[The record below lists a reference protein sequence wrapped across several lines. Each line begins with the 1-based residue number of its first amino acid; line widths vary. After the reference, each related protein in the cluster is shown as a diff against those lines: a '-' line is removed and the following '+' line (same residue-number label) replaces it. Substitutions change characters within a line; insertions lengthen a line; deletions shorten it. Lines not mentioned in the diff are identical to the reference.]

1 MGGFDDRY
9 LAFAAGITCQRRG
22 FCFRDLGVERGTS
35 DKCSEDC
42 FVLFFFVVDFF
53 GGWGGD
59 GGWGNCFK
67 FAATSR
73 THPSFC
79 ACLVLVNFFYFL
91 FL

>member
-42 FVLFFFVVDFF
+42 FVLFFLLLIFF
-53 GGWGGD
+53 GGEVGVED
-59 GGWGNCFK
+59 GGTVSSSLPPPLPTLLF
-67 FAATSR
+67 
-73 THPSFC
+73 
-79 ACLVLVNFFYFL
+79 VLVSYL
-91 FL
+91 